1 MNSKLK
7 EGEKCEACGG
17 TGKEGGRS
25 APGWLLQSR
34 PDCKVCSG
42 NGTAGGKPYEKYPKQ
57 MESELKEGPHDPM
70 KVFAIGDSVKIDK
83 PGTNMHKRTGKVVS
97 VKPASLT
104 GLASYGIR
112 LQGEK
117 YSSFANASQM
127 KGTGF
132 SLDQK
137 IPDEKHFKGRNYK
150 GKKIGEGALKE
161 GSYRGDL
168 QRLITPEI
176 HIDQHRSKMGEDD
189 DVIVVS
195 FKIRGKEPSK
205 DLVAFLETGYDF
217 ILDADASPGE
227 ISPGKFLVFFE
238 LSRRTTAPERIY
250 QIVEEVL
257 NLSLQKMD
265 EWRFAYGAPAQR
277 GTRRKFT
284 TYPLT
289 LENLKSKIPMSP
301 REYRDSHEEPQDS
314 DDIAAMKTIAQLP
327 VNQAAPDDDEMN
339 TLRQAAGT
347 L

>member
-1 MNSKLK
+1 MKSKLK
-7 EGEKCEACGG
+7 EGIFDVFKKFKVGSSVYTPDGVGVIDEIHGKTAVVDLMKGWAK
-17 TGKEGGRS
+17 TGKGRKFQKYDVRELE
-25 APGWLLQSR
+25 LL
-34 PDCKVCSG
+34 
-42 NGTAGGKPYEKYPKQ
+42 
-57 MESELKEGPHDPM
+57 ES
-70 KVFAIGDSVKIDK
+70 
-83 PGTNMHKRTGKVVS
+83 
-97 VKPASLT
+97 
-104 GLASYGIR
+104 
-112 LQGEK
+112 
-117 YSSFANASQM
+117 SSFLT
-127 KGTGF
+127 KLT
-132 SLDQK
+132 
-137 IPDEKHFKGRNYK
+137 
-150 GKKIGEGALKE
+150 E
-161 GSYRGDL
+161 GSYKGDL
-168 QRLITPEI
+168 QRLVTPEL

-195 FKIRGKEPSK
+195 FKIQGKEPSQ
-205 DLVAFLETGYDF
+205 DLVNFLETGYDF

-301 REYRDSHEEPQDS
+301 REYRDSHEEPQDT
-314 DDIAAMKTIAQLP
+314 DDIAAMKNIAQIP
-327 VNQAAPDDDEMN
+327 VNQTAPDDDEMN
-339 TLRQAAGT
+339 ELRQAAGT